1 MLSRIILPYNRF
13 AWATYTPGA
22 GYTFVQYNVKRRI
35 AGDSAWT
42 RIKVITDQ
50 GTTHYDDYAAPP
62 NQRLEYIVT
71 ASALLGSIV
80 LESDEP
86 DPVSGVLCF
95 RSVYLHSVDDPA
107 VYAVIPAYD
116 FDEPALQ
123 DYQTVQPRGRVV
135 PSAIVGKARWH
146 VTSFRGL
153 DQTFRPSVS
162 WDNLEALQLEQGPD
176 GAAAILCL
184 RAGEAGIRRF
194 VTLSRL
200 GRRAGQ
206 KSYAPDVEA
215 TETYYLEAV

>member
-1 MLSRIILPYNRF
+1 MNRPILPFNRF
-13 AWATYTPGA
+13 TWDAYEPG
-22 GYTFVQYNVKRRI
+22 YPFVQYNVKRRT
-35 AGDSAWT
+35 AGTATWT
-42 RIKVITDQ
+42 RIAVIDAV
-50 GTTHYDDYAAPP
+50 GTTTLDDYAAPP
-62 NQRLEYIVT
+62 NQRVEYIVT
-71 ASALLGSIV
+71 VSALIGADVI
-80 LESDEP
+80 ESAEP
-86 DPVSGVLCF
+86 DPVSAVLCF
-95 RSVYLHSVDDPA
+95 RSVYLHSVEDPA
-107 VYAVIPAYD
+107 IYAVIPAYD

-123 DYQTVQPRGRVV
+123 DYQTVQPRGRVT

-162 WDNLEALQLEQGPD
+162 WDDLEALQLEQGPD
-176 GAAAILCL
+176 GSAAILCL

-206 KSYAPDVEA
+206 KSYAPDVET